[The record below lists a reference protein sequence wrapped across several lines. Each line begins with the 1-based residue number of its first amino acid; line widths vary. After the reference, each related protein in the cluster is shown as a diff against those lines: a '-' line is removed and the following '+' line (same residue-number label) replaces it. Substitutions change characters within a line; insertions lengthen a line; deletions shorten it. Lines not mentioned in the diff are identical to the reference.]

1 AYFDLFFVNSL
12 GLGFG
17 TGVIIFTLLVI
28 SGLIYGILYSIK
40 KDKPRLNL
48 IFLCLTFIIIGYSS
62 FSMVLIRAKADP
74 TLNNNDPDNAFSF
87 LSYLNRE
94 QYGDNPLLKGPYFDA
109 RPIDINYGEKTYRK
123 GTEKYIQTGQKFTY
137 QYDRERS
144 EEHTSEL

>member
-1 AYFDLFFVNSL
+1 DRWLVFIAYIMGLSIGVHLLNLLTIPALALVIYYRKTDKPSTKGATVAVLIGCVVLGLILWGIIQYLIKAAAYFDLFFVNSL

-62 FSMVLIRAKADP
+62 FSMVLIRAKAD
-74 TLNNNDPDNAFSF
+74 
-87 LSYLNRE
+87 
-94 QYGDNPLLKGPYFDA
+94 
-109 RPIDINYGEKTYRK
+109 
-123 GTEKYIQTGQKFTY
+123 
-137 QYDRERS
+137 
-144 EEHTSEL
+144 